1 MFKLYKESK
10 IGGINMSKIVMFIR
24 DEASSGAKEINAE
37 FRKKVDEIAKIMVA
51 DGYSCSEH
59 LVNSPRGF
67 ESVFEKNPD
76 CQLVFTTENNR
87 EAQYQACLRG
97 IPVLEWRCFTDGKVS
112 LTNVEKDVS
121 DGITSY
127 TAKRM

>member
-1 MFKLYKESK
+1 MKA
-10 IGGINMSKIVMFIR
+10 R
-24 DEASSGAKEINAE
+24 ASSVPTVPKTPFFTYYYGEY
-37 FRKKVDEIAKIMVA
+37 
-51 DGYSCSEH
+51 GYSCSEY